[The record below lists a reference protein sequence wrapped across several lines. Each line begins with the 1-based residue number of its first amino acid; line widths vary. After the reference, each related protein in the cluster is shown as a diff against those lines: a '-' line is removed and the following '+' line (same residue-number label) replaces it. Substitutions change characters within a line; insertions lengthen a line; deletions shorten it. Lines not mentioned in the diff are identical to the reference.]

1 MEVGGWRLEIGKPSY
16 WSTIRFWG
24 ILASGLNTNQA
35 QAVGK
40 LRQSGEMAAA
50 PPLSSTETLV
60 CSLPDVGTL
69 AVRIRSQAINLLVND
84 EAPSYSFDLAGRL
97 IGAFVDG
104 VNYRRGL
111 DNRVLCKWRSAGGA
125 RQRRWLA
132 EDEAK
137 RFLTETYALADR
149 VARAIGHPRLA
160 VLQGWDWERLQ
171 ADAARFARV
180 YRPVSILPPDQYLA
194 LVIQATEGCSYNRCT
209 FCDFYR
215 DRPFRIKNA
224 DELRAHIA
232 AVRDFFGPALGLRKS
247 LFLADANALVAPTP
261 RVRAWLDV
269 IEETGIRPAGGGIYS
284 FIDAF
289 AVHRKTA
296 AEWREMADRGLRRV
310 YIGME
315 TGDEALLRW
324 LGKPGTVQDVIES
337 VRLLKAA
344 GVAVSVIIMLG
355 VGGRRFVEMHIANS
369 AAALNTMPL
378 GRGDIVYFSP
388 FVVHPG
394 SEYSRLAAA
403 EDTEPL
409 TEQEMAAQEAALLAR
424 LRLHDPGGPPQVSRY
439 DIREF
444 IY

>member
-1 MEVGGWRLEIGKPSY
+1 M
-16 WSTIRFWG
+16 
-24 ILASGLNTNQA
+24 
-35 QAVGK
+35 
-40 LRQSGEMAAA
+40 
-50 PPLSSTETLV
+50 STETLV
-60 CSLPDVGTL
+60 CSLPDVGVL

-111 DNRVLCKWRSAGGA
+111 DNRVLCKWRSANGV
-125 RQRRWLA
+125 RQRRWLTG
-132 EDEAK
+132 EEAK
-137 RFLTETYALADR
+137 RFLTDTYTLADR
-149 VARAIGHPRLA
+149 VARAIGHPQLK
-160 VLQGWDWERLQ
+160 VLLGWDWGRLQ
-171 ADAARFARV
+171 ADAAHFGRV

-224 DELRAHIA
+224 DELRTHIA
-232 AVRDFFGPALGLRKS
+232 AVRAFFGPALSLRKS
-247 LFLADANALVAPTP
+247 LFLADANALVAPMP
-261 RVRAWLDV
+261 RVRSWLDV
-269 IEETGIRPAGGGIYS
+269 IEETGIRPARGGIYS

-289 AVHRKTA
+289 DVHRKTA
-296 AEWREMADRGLRRV
+296 AEWAELADRGLHRV

-315 TGDEALLRW
+315 TGDDTLLRW
-324 LGKPGTVQDVIES
+324 LRKPGTVQDVIES
-337 VRLLKAA
+337 VCLLKAA

-355 VGGRRFVEMHIANS
+355 VGGRRFAEAHVANS
-369 AAALNTMPL
+369 AAALNVMPL

-388 FVVHPG
+388 FVDHPG
-394 SEYSRLAAA
+394 SEYGRLAAA
-403 EDTEPL
+403 EGVEAL
-409 TEQEMAAQEAALLAR
+409 TEKEMDEQEAAIRSLLR
-424 LRLHDPGGPPQVSRY
+424 PSSTGQQPQFSRY